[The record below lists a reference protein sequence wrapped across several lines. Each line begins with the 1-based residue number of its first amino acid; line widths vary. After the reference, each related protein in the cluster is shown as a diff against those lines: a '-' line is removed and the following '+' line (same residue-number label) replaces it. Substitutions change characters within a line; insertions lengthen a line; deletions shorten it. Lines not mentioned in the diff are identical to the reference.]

1 MSPSFPSTR
10 RRAIGG
16 LCSYALLT
24 LVACRGGGPTR
35 PAPGGVEPSV
45 SSSQARAAPLNAH
58 AAADAPDS
66 GVAVPLDIG
75 LQCPNR
81 KPRVFPAAPP
91 PNRLA
96 AGGLDC
102 PRGMVEVP
110 GGWRRTQTQGWSE
123 TGTGERIAHPEV
135 LVPQRSFC
143 LDQTEV
149 TRAEM
154 KLQVP
159 PSEVQLPAEV
169 GFKAAAAHCNAR
181 GLRLPT
187 QEEWSFAAV
196 DATDL
201 RFPWGDDWPRDGVC
215 WLRGEESQPCPVGT
229 SPRDVT
235 PDGVRDLAG
244 NVREWV
250 RIVRPWEPHYG
261 AVGGAHDTTCIELS
275 LRGPVFHQPLTPDH
289 AGFRCAANGRP
300 RAQPAR

>member
-1 MSPSFPSTR
+1 M
-10 RRAIGG
+10 
-16 LCSYALLT
+16 
-24 LVACRGGGPTR
+24 
-35 PAPGGVEPSV
+35 
-45 SSSQARAAPLNAH
+45 
-58 AAADAPDS
+58 DS
-66 GVAVPLDIG
+66 GLP
-75 LQCPNR
+75 CPYW

-110 GGWRRTQTQGWSE
+110 GGSRRTQTKGWSE
-123 TGTGERIAHPEV
+123 TGTGERIPRPEV

-143 LDQTEV
+143 LDRTEA

-154 KLQVP
+154 KRQVP
-159 PSEVQLPAEV
+159 PSEAQLPAEV
-169 GFKAAAAHCNAR
+169 GFKAAAAHCKAR

-187 QEEWSFAAV
+187 QEEWTFAAV

-201 RFPWGDDWPRDGVC
+201 LFPWGDDWPRDGVC
-215 WLRGEESQPCPVGT
+215 WLRGEESQPCAVGT

-261 AVGGAHDTTCIELS
+261 AVGGAHDTNCSNLWS
-275 LRGPVFHQPLTPDH
+275 YHGLLHLPLTPDR